1 MARHLWCDIFRSYL
15 PPLLH
20 VQVTTTFIRWHPADV
35 IVCVL
40 TWLTGKDSADTSSVT
55 TSRWAPSETS
65 TNSFPSESALE
76 MQVSIV
82 RKSADITFWE
92 LIGIKPH
99 CRHLQHKCKK
109 VILRFFLKFLSF
121 VTFFC
126 FCIQSTFF
134 LIKKIRY
141 INKYSTDENTSKQQ
155 QCIHQLLSCFLLTFT
170 QLISFLNRHKLT
182 LWIMKAAI
190 WCFQSLLSLGVG
202 QAYAINV
209 RVLV

>member
-1 MARHLWCDIFRSYL
+1 MSACKRAHASCIWLYAEAVCILQVARLKSAGEKACWWPATYDATFSVAICHHYY
-15 PPLLH
+15 

-121 VTFFC
+121 VTFF
-126 FCIQSTFF
+126 
-134 LIKKIRY
+134 LLL
-141 INKYSTDENTSKQQ
+141 YSVNV
-155 QCIHQLLSCFLLTFT
+155 
-170 QLISFLNRHKLT
+170 FLN
-182 LWIMKAAI
+182 
-190 WCFQSLLSLGVG
+190 
-202 QAYAINV
+202 
-209 RVLV
+209 